1 MNKTMLTLLV
11 APIFSVVATFAVAE
25 DAVDAPEEI
34 IQEFT
39 EMCVSW
45 AKEDDVSNEELYN
58 YVLKCVNDEL
68 TSEGYNK
75 VTAVKI

>member
-1 MNKTMLTLLV
+1 
-11 APIFSVVATFAVAE
+11 
-25 DAVDAPEEI
+25 
-34 IQEFT
+34 
-39 EMCVSW
+39 MCVSW

>member
-1 MNKTMLTLLV
+1 MNKALLALIV
-11 APIFSVVATFAVAE
+11 APFFVLSAANTVANDATDASAE
-25 DAVDAPEEI
+25 T

-68 TSEGYNK
+68 TS
-75 VTAVKI
+75 

>member
-1 MNKTMLTLLV
+1 MNKSLLGLIV
-11 APIFSVVATFAVAE
+11 APFFVLSAANAVAN
-25 DAVDAPEEI
+25 DAKDASAET

-45 AKEDDVSNEELYN
+45 AKEDDVTNEELYN

-68 TSEGYNK
+68 KAEGYNT
-75 VTAVKI
+75 VTAVKV

>member
-1 MNKTMLTLLV
+1 MNKALLALIV
-11 APIFSVVATFAVAE
+11 APFFVFSAANAVAN
-25 DAVDAPEEI
+25 DATDASAET

-39 EMCVSW
+39 EMCVSL

-68 TSEGYNK
+68 TSECYNK

>member
-1 MNKTMLTLLV
+1 MNKSLLGLIV
-11 APIFSVVATFAVAE
+11 APFFVLSAANAVAN
-25 DAVDAPEEI
+25 DAKDASAET

-45 AKEDDVSNEELYN
+45 AKEDDVTNEELYN

-68 TSEGYNK
+68 SAEGYNT

>member
-1 MNKTMLTLLV
+1 MNKALLALIV
-11 APIFSVVATFAVAE
+11 APFFVLSAVNAVAN
-25 DAVDAPEEI
+25 DATDASAET

-39 EMCVSW
+39 EICVSW

>member
-1 MNKTMLTLLV
+1 MNKLLLGLIV
-11 APIFSVVATFAVAE
+11 APFFVLSAANVVAN
-25 DAVDAPEEI
+25 DATDASAEI

-45 AKEDDVSNEELYN
+45 AKEDDISNEELYN

-68 TSEGYNK
+68 TAEGYNT

>member
-1 MNKTMLTLLV
+1 MNKALLALIV
-11 APIFSVVATFAVAE
+11 APFFVLSAANAVTSDTTDASAE
-25 DAVDAPEEI
+25 MIKEY
-34 IQEFT
+34 T
-39 EMCVSW
+39 EMCVNW
-45 AKEDDVSNEELYN
+45 AKDDDVSNEAIYN